1 VERLHAAQQ
10 RFPPCH
16 VASLF
21 AQLCGALAYLHNE
34 HGIAHRD
41 VKPYNLL
48 LGSSTTHADV
58 GSGDVVGGGSI
69 GSGVAITEPTIM
81 LMDFGSAGPRSEL
94 PATRREA
101 LLLQDLAEAHC
112 TATYRPPELFDVQT
126 GRTLDYA
133 AADVWGAGCTLF
145 ATMYGASPFQ
155 RALDE
160 RDGSLALAVLSCKI
174 MWPREGEPQYPAQL
188 HELVTVCLALDPA
201 QRPTAVELQRRAKE
215 LLWAG
220 L

>member
-1 VERLHAAQQ
+1 MLAAVTSWAAAASALVRTIRHESATQG
-10 RFPPCH
+10 
-16 VASLF
+16 VAWQGMAMEGLF
-21 AQLCGALAYLHNE
+21 AWLLCVLSDSAGTWPPYMLA
-34 HGIAHRD
+34 
-41 VKPYNLL
+41 V
-48 LGSSTTHADV
+48 
-58 GSGDVVGGGSI
+58 
-69 GSGVAITEPTIM
+69 
-81 LMDFGSAGPRSEL
+81 AGPRSEL